1 MILME
6 EALSEGEIVS
16 DEGPENETGE
26 SLEPAPV
33 KKPKLDPGV
42 GETSDGSVLPKTAP
56 ALKHQSPKRKKK
68 SKLRKSEQKRSK
80 ERQSHDSGC
89 RDSSRITAGLA
100 TGKFLPG
107 KSGEIMKRLV
117 QLSEGEV
124 LDASSAPPT
133 IKTIL
138 FQSIILNLVLGSSS
152 AGTRSGGDAEGME
165 RLRENRV
172 VVVWMSLVS
181 ANIFASS
188 DRHFKKMKSL
198 HPCFRFN
205 IQHPGSPRFVKLGL
219 EAFMMNVDS
228 EDGEKATLPP
238 AAPAA
243 EFTRADCLL
252 SLKELLNNEYPGS
265 EEGKDMS
272 EFTRLA
278 EWPRA
283 DSSLSEAG
291 SFPLFALDC
300 EMVETEAGDELAKV
314 SLVDEM
320 LDCVY
325 DSLVQPSSPVV
336 DYRTK
341 FSGISKD
348 KLKDITTT
356 LTDVQQAIRKILPSK
371 CILIGHSLEN
381 DLRALKLA
389 HPYVIDTS
397 CLFTPFASPLSKPS
411 LRMLAKK
418 LLDADIQTA
427 SDGHDSIED
436 ASTCMK
442 LVQLKLKQGPK
453 CTVPWNDSTKS
464 ILADIA
470 FRNRSSGIVDKQG
483 VANLFGRAATHCC
496 IADTDNAVIKVAK
509 TVIPKC
515 DFTFLQLHAMESFLK
530 SAQRDDK
537 EKLLEVADALDSH
550 VMDLVEHCPSKTLVF
565 VVCGSNDITEVKQ
578 LQQQRWTDFGKLK
591 EVVMVARTGQVLAFI
606 VN

>member
-1 MILME
+1 ME
-6 EALSEGEIVS
+6 GALSEGEIVS
-16 DEGPENETGE
+16 DEGSENGAGE
-26 SLEPAPV
+26 SLEPAPE
-33 KKPKLDPGV
+33 KKPKLDPGA
-42 GETSDGSVLPKTAP
+42 GETSDGNVLPKTAP
-56 ALKHQSPKRKKK
+56 LKHESPKRKKK
-68 SKLRKSEQKRSK
+68 SKLRKSERKKNK
-80 ERQSHDSGC
+80 ERQSRDSGRHDSA
-89 RDSSRITAGLA
+89 SITAGLA

-117 QLSEGEV
+117 QLSEGEM
-124 LDASSAPPT
+124 LDPSSAPPT

-152 AGTRSGGDAEGME
+152 ASTSSGEDTEGME
-165 RLRENRV
+165 KLRENRV
-172 VVVWMSLVS
+172 VVVWLSLVS
-181 ANIFASS
+181 ANLFASS
-188 DRHFKKMKSL
+188 DLHFKKMKSL
-198 HPCFRFN
+198 NPCVHFN

-219 EAFMMNVDS
+219 EAFMMNADS
-228 EDGEKATLPP
+228 EDGEKSTLPP
-238 AAPAA
+238 QATPAA
-243 EFTRADCLL
+243 EFTRANCLL
-252 SLKELLNNEYPGS
+252 SSKELLSNEYPGS
-265 EEGKDMS
+265 EEGKDVS
-272 EFTRLA
+272 EYTRLT
-278 EWPRA
+278 EWPSA
-283 DSSLSEAG
+283 DCSLSETA

-314 SLVDEM
+314 SLVNET
-320 LDCVY
+320 LNCVY
-325 DSLVQPSSPVV
+325 NSLVQPSSPIV

-341 FSGISKD
+341 FSGITKD
-348 KLKDITTT
+348 KLKDVTMT
-356 LTDVQQAIRKILPSK
+356 LADVQQAIREILPSK

-389 HPYVIDTS
+389 HPYIIDTA

-453 CTVPWNDSTKS
+453 CTVPWNDSAKS

-470 FRNRSSGIVDKQG
+470 FRNHSSGIVDKHG

-496 IADTDNAVIKVAK
+496 VADSDDAVIEIAK
-509 TVIPKC
+509 MVIPKC

-530 SAQRDDK
+530 SAERGDK
-537 EKLLEVADALDSH
+537 DKLLEVADALDSH
-550 VMDLVEHCPSKTLVF
+550 VMDFVEHCPSKTLVF

-578 LQQQRWTDFGKLK
+578 LQQQRWADFGKLK